1 MRNALRKICAVAAV
15 MMLSTGAFSSTAFA
29 DLETQNGKTYY
40 DDFLSSSHQLPIYE
54 TAFVPVRLS
63 EPSDFSNDFVNCINI
78 NGELYHISIEYMEK
92 YDGWNDIKKDIAAIM
107 GSDDLPVDSYKE
119 LRNMLPFGI
128 CVDENDRNPN
138 PLYRISDDIVIL
150 EDFHCKYN
158 KNGELYNMT
167 TKDELIGYRICSR
180 LSSEVLYKN
189 CWYKSGKF
197 KYYIGSN
204 SLPTTK
210 NKTINGVRYVF
221 NKHGQCQGKYTGWT
235 KSANGRRYYKNGV
248 MLKERWIKTK
258 SGKKYYAGEDG
269 YMTTGWY
276 RADNGWCYFNE
287 KNGQMSTGD
296 VKINGNTY
304 TFSADGIWN
313 GFADYDNTKI
323 YNTLNKKLSKDDYGG
338 IYLDK
343 NAVVVM
349 SKNDSAV
356 KKHTDELKK
365 LYAPIVIRECEYSVN
380 ELETVREHL
389 VKNQKKYGIS
399 AISTDVK
406 NNRISVEMKKSNSK
420 LNAYLETLD
429 NDDIVHIEYTDVIMT
444 DD

>member
-1 MRNALRKICAVAAV
+1 MWKKVLTVFIAAFITV
-15 MMLSTGAFSSTAFA
+15 SCHGLSVVSYA
-29 DLETQNGKTYY
+29 DELTSQ
-40 DDFLSSSHQLPIYE
+40 
-54 TAFVPVRLS
+54 
-63 EPSDFSNDFVNCINI
+63 
-78 NGELYHISIEYMEK
+78 NGELFYLDDDGNIKTGWQTIDGNK
-92 YDGWNDIKKDIAAIM
+92 YFFKKDGTAVTK
-107 GSDDLPVDSYKE
+107 S
-119 LRNMLPFGI
+119 
-128 CVDENDRNPN
+128 CV
-138 PLYRISDDIVIL
+138 
-150 EDFHCKYN
+150 
-158 KNGELYNMT
+158 
-167 TKDELIGYRICSR
+167 
-180 LSSEVLYKN
+180 
-189 CWYKSGKF
+189 
-197 KYYIGSN
+197 
-204 SLPTTK
+204 
-210 NKTINGVRYVF
+210 INGIRYKFSSDGV
-221 NKHGQCQGKYTGWT
+221 CQGKYTGWT

-258 SGKKYYAGEDG
+258 SGRKYYAGEDG

-389 VKNQKKYGIS
+389 VKNQKKYGIFS
-399 AISTDVK
+399 ISTDVK

-420 LNAYLETLD
+420 LNAYLETID